1 VRQEAAALRTPTGKM
16 MTLLG
21 FVLDV
26 ESVIDHGHVI
36 EADFLREDN

>member
-1 VRQEAAALRTPTGKM
+1 VDA
-16 MTLLG
+16 LG

-36 EADFLREDN
+36 EADFLKVRDE